1 MSPRRARQQRP
12 SACCFVISAE
22 REIRIRRLESND
34 DRSGFRS
41 GNIDLDRFF
50 QRYAGQ
56 NQFRH
61 HIGTTYV
68 AIRAGG
74 ITGFVTVSSSEMRVE
89 ELPKP
94 LRGRLPAYP
103 LPILRVARLAVDE
116 RFQGHGIGRLLLRA
130 MLELALEM
138 RDRVGCTGVVVDA
151 KPGAADFYSELGF
164 KVIDLVSGALGDRP
178 EPIAMFLPIRQIAA
192 AVDEGSEPAA
202 RRE

>member
-1 MSPRRARQQRP
+1 M
-12 SACCFVISAE
+12 ISAE
-22 REIRIRRLESND
+22 GEVRIRRLEPHD

-41 GNIDLDRFF
+41 GDIELDRFF

-68 AIRAGG
+68 ATQGNC
-74 ITGFVTVSSSEMRVE
+74 ITGFATVSSGEMMAE
-89 ELPKP
+89 ALPKA

-103 LPILRVARLAVDE
+103 LPILRIARLAVDE

-130 MLELALEM
+130 MLELALEI
-138 RDRVGCTGVVVDA
+138 RDRIGCAGVVVDA
-151 KPGAADFYSELGF
+151 KMEAVYFYSELGF
-164 KVIDLVSGALGDRP
+164 KAIGLVSGALGDRP

-192 AVDEGSEPAA
+192 A
-202 RRE
+202 R